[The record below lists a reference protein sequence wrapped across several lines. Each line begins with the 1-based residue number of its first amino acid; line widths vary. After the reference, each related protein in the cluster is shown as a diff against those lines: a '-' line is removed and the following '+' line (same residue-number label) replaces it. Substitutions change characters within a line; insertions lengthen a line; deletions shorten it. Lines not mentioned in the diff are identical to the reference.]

1 MHWIKNG
8 PEVKKPCGECL
19 IRTKDGFTDIAQWS
33 HDPDCLIWS
42 NTQNVYCD
50 DEVAHFAVIAS
61 PLSRSRR
68 ITDLTTLRE
77 ITEKVRGIADANAY
91 EWKMTTA
98 VRPSEVFA
106 VCDELLRILD
116 AFDTMDGC

>member
-1 MHWIKNG
+1 MMHWTKNG
-8 PEVKKPCGECL
+8 PEVKKPCGDCL

-33 HDPDCLIWS
+33 HDPDCLVWS

-68 ITDLTTLRE
+68 MIDPTCSP
-77 ITEKVRGIADANAY
+77 
-91 EWKMTTA
+91 
-98 VRPSEVFA
+98 RPKP
-106 VCDELLRILD
+106 
-116 AFDTMDGC
+116 